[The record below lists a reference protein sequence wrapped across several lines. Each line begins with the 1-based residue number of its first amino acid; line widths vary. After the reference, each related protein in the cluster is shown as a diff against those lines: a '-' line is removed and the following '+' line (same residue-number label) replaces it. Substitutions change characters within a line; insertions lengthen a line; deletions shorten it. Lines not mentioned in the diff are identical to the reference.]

1 MCVQVKNY
9 NTHWRPYWLHCNL
22 CKLKFDFFA
31 KFETLAEDMKT
42 MKGRHDFSKSMEL
55 KNIKLD
61 VAHLGEAGVE
71 FPWANRCI
79 FISLSWSFFKP
90 CSDIQH
96 SQYFSSY
103 NSLMGILLTQYQ
115 WVPASIT
122 LRGQNTN
129 HRRPIPTQYTA
140 SSPSKAR
147 LSQLDAALLILCVI
161 LFCFQKECQF

>member
-1 MCVQVKNY
+1 MCAQVKNY

-71 FPWANRCI
+71 FPWANRY
-79 FISLSWSFFKP
+79 ISFRS
-90 CSDIQH
+90 
-96 SQYFSSY
+96 
-103 NSLMGILLTQYQ
+103 
-115 WVPASIT
+115 VE
-122 LRGQNTN
+122 
-129 HRRPIPTQYTA
+129 A
-140 SSPSKAR
+140 SSSLVLIFSTANT
-147 LSQLDAALLILCVI
+147 LVAATV
-161 LFCFQKECQF
+161 

>member
-42 MKGRHDFSKSMEL
+42 VKGRHDFSKLMEL
-55 KNIKLD
+55 KIIKLD

-79 FISLSWSFFKP
+79 FI
-90 CSDIQH
+90 
-96 SQYFSSY
+96 
-103 NSLMGILLTQYQ
+103 
-115 WVPASIT
+115 
-122 LRGQNTN
+122 
-129 HRRPIPTQYTA
+129 
-140 SSPSKAR
+140 
-147 LSQLDAALLILCVI
+147 LIS
-161 LFCFQKECQF
+161 